1 MGEVRALKGEQKMS
15 RPYIY
20 IQTEKASLAKLEEV
34 NSIEE
39 NVVKNLVEY
48 LEDYQPERIG
58 ASKSSMMGPVGKLIS
73 AISAGRFE
81 NKIAIVGFVANIHNN
96 VSKTPLSQNAF
107 NRLSAA
113 VDGLEKLRKIVPS
126 RMWLRVLR
134 EIDYAVFAKQYEKIS
149 LNSKR

>member
-1 MGEVRALKGEQKMS
+1 MS

-20 IQTEKASLAKLEEV
+20 LQTEKASLAKLEEV

-48 LEDYQPERIG
+48 LGDYQPERIG
-58 ASKSSMMGPVGKLIS
+58 ASKSKSSMMGPVGKLIS

-113 VDGLEKLRKIVPS
+113 VDGLEQLRKLVPS